1 MAIDTAT
8 KRANIIQYGRTNV
21 SALPVPDGTIG
32 TADRVHLSL
41 AYYLD
46 DAPPPVI
53 DIEVNSTIKRF
64 IYNNS
69 VMDTNIK
76 LNSIITRQLEFRGDL

>member
-1 MAIDTAT
+1 MPYS
-8 KRANIIQYGRTNV
+8 IITYGFDPAGNHSFVTYGFF
-21 SALPVPDGTIG
+21 SAQD
-32 TADRVHLSL
+32 LSL
-41 AYYLD
+41 L
-46 DAPPPVI
+46 PPVI